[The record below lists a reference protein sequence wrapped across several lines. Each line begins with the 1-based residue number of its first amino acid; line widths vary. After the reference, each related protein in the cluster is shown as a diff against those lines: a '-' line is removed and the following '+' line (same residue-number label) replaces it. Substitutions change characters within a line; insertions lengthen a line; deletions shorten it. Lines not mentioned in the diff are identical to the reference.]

1 MAEKEMRHASSP
13 LSVEQSSKE
22 LLATLEQEVGVEA
35 VELGE
40 QVQSHGANSSQP
52 PLSRART
59 IALVLTLTGVSS
71 RHHTLTLRKP
81 LLIPDRLHF
90 SIL

>member
-1 MAEKEMRHASSP
+1 MRHACSP

-22 LLATLEQEVGVEA
+22 LLGVATLEQEVGAEA

-81 LLIPDRLHF
+81 LLIPNRLRF